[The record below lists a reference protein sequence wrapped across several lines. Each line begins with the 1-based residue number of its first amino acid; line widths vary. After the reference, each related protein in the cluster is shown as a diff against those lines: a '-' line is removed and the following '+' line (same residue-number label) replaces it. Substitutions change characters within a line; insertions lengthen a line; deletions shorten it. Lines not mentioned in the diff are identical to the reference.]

1 MKMKTKL
8 GDVSVGA
15 YSSKEGAWEEL
26 QSFLNENEIKVTS
39 EMEKNFQ
46 EFLFIGYEVILNVTI
61 YDDGTFE
68 VTDIDYGGK
77 TYKKGK

>member
-1 MKMKTKL
+1 MKTKL
-8 GDVSVGA
+8 GAVTVGA

-26 QSFLNENEIKVTS
+26 QNFIKENEIKVTP
-39 EMEKNFQ
+39 EMEKNFL
-46 EFLFIGYEVILNVTI
+46 EFPFIGYEVILNVTI

-77 TYKKGK
+77 IYKKEE